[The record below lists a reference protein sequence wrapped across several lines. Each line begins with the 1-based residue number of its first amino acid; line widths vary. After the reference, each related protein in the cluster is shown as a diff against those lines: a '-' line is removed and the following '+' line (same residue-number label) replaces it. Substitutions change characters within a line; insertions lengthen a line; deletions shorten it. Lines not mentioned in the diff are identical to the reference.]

1 MKIPLILPQFKRFA
15 LHEKGMKPKTIREI
29 LSSVAMLSDE
39 LSNPTV
45 KSISTAK
52 IREFLYQKKQERMW
66 SNKTFRN
73 KRQYLKTFFDY
84 CLREGY
90 VKVNPVEKIEKPKV
104 PKRLPRCL
112 NKKELEIVLIQL
124 DSYEWFNTLEEKR
137 NKAMIRTF
145 LYTGIRLSELL
156 KLKTSSINFEESEI
170 IIFQGKGGKDRIVP
184 IHPRLMPYLKSY
196 QNIKRKKP
204 TTYFF
209 SSIRSDSPLT
219 EKNLY
224 RIIKV
229 LRKVTG
235 VYFSPHMLRHTFGK
249 LSIEANLNPFKLKQI
264 MGHSDIQTTQI
275 YISVSHQNIKES
287 FQKLELI

>member
-1 MKIPLILPQFKRFA
+1 MRIPLVIKSFKRFA
-15 LHEKGMKPKTIREI
+15 LYEKGMQPKTIREI
-29 LSSVAMLSDE
+29 LSIVTAFSDE
-39 LSNPTV
+39 FLSPTV
-45 KSISTAK
+45 KSISTTK

-90 VKVNPVEKIEKPKV
+90 VKINPVEKIEKPKV
-104 PKRLPRCL
+104 SKRLPRCL
-112 NKKELEIVLIQL
+112 NKKELEIVLMEL
-124 DSYEWFNTLEEKR
+124 DSYQWYNVLEEKR

-170 IIFQGKGGKDRIVP
+170 IIYQGKGRKDRIVP
-184 IHPRLMPYLKSY
+184 IHQCLMPYLKSY
-196 QNIKRKKP
+196 QNIKRKKS